1 MTPLDR
7 VAARLQERDLLA
19 SQGAKQ
25 LTARCP
31 AHDDRNASLSVGVG
45 NDDRALVHCH
55 AGCETADVLDALGLD
70 VRDLFAADGKPWTNN
85 GMRRTGA
92 TFERDGRARL
102 GGVRYMPGASNGTS
116 KTLAAKGSTRDLW
129 PDPATIKGSVLFV
142 VEGEPDAV
150 TGATLELPTV
160 AVPGVGK
167 WRQDWAQRIAEGRDR
182 VVVIP
187 DADKPGREAAQ
198 RTAAAI
204 AEHCSDVRV
213 LDLAPSRTDGYDL
226 SDFAADATDDDERRR
241 ARELLLAAAELTDPL
256 APPTGPQPP
265 AEPPRE
271 TGALLDDVAALLRRF
286 IVFRDDDQLV
296 TVALWI
302 AHSHSID
309 AAWQTPYLSVLSAE
323 KRSGKTR
330 LLEVLHG
337 LCARA
342 EHASG
347 ASEAGLFQ
355 LVDQSKPTLL
365 IDEVDAIFGS
375 NTERTEALRGVIN
388 SGNRRGATVIR
399 GDKTGEPR
407 RYRTFCP
414 KVLAGIETGRL
425 PDTIRDRSIQIILRR
440 KRPDAKV
447 DRYLWRDVGADVIA
461 MHDALA
467 VWATAHAEP
476 LAAARPDLPTQL
488 DDRAAEGWE
497 PLLAIADLAG
507 WGQRARSAALALAG
521 EHEDDDESRGV
532 RLLRDIRSVFTT
544 AAISSADLATA
555 LNALDESPWG
565 AWHDGGGLNQ
575 RDLARLLKPY
585 EIRSKVVRIDDGTPR
600 GFRREQFA
608 DAWSRY
614 VDAHEANQAQQAQQ
628 AQHPNNGGPGGTGDV
643 AHVADVADDSTH
655 ASETDRR
662 AA

>member
-7 VAARLQERDLLA
+7 VADRLDERDLLV
-19 SQGAKQ
+19 GRRTNQ

-55 AGCETADVLDALGLD
+55 AGCPTADVLDALGLD
-70 VRDLFAADGKPWTNN
+70 VRDLFAEDSQSKPWTNA

-102 GGVRYMPGASNGTS
+102 GGVRYMPGASNGTT

-150 TGATLELPTV
+150 TGATLGLPTV

-187 DADKPGREAAQ
+187 DADKPGRAAAQ

-213 LDLAPSRTDGYDL
+213 LDLAPSRTDGFDL

-241 ARELLLAAAELTDPL
+241 ARELLLAGAELTDPL
-256 APPTGPQPP
+256 APPP
-265 AEPPRE
+265 EPSRE

-302 AHSHSID
+302 AHSHAID

-425 PDTIRDRSIQIILRR
+425 PDTIRDRSIAIILRR

-467 VWATAHAEP
+467 VWASAHAEP

-497 PLLAIADLAG
+497 PLLAIADIGG
-507 WGQRARSAALALAG
+507 WGQRARAAAVALAG

-532 RLLRDIRSVFTT
+532 RLLRDIRSVFTDDDVVF
-544 AAISSADLATA
+544 SADLATA
-555 LNALDESPWG
+555 LNAIEEAPWG
-565 AWHDGGGLNQ
+565 AWHDGAGLNQ

-585 EIRSKVVRIDDGTPR
+585 EIRSQQVRLGDATR
-600 GFRREQFA
+600 KGFRREQFA
-608 DAWSRY
+608 DAWDRY
-614 VDAHEANQAQQAQQ
+614 VGSEAKHPKHPK
-628 AQHPNNGGPGGTGDV
+628 HPNEHGAFSVSDAPDV
-643 AHVADVADDSTH
+643 SLVSLVSDDSPH
-655 ASETDRR
+655 AFNGQEGER
-662 AA
+662 